1 MTIQNIEFEM
11 TSASRNRIHLPI
23 KNLTD
28 EMFSAADALM
38 ADRWYEL
45 GGMKG
50 IEQGYNLEQVSKIN
64 AYLAPHISTHDYLIG
79 YVVEVITERGAKL
92 KKHIR
97 MEAKQETIVTILDQ
111 FFSAGAP
118 GLAPRYRNY
127 FQNKHEA
134 LKMECAA

>member
-1 MTIQNIEFEM
+1 MTFQDIEFAM

-28 EMFSAADALM
+28 EMFSAVDALM

-45 GGMKG
+45 GGMEG
-50 IEQGYNLEQVSKIN
+50 VERGYNLEQVSKIN
-64 AYLAPHISTHDYLIG
+64 AYLVPHISTHDYLIG
-79 YVVEVITERGAKL
+79 YVVEVITEHGAKL

-97 MEAKQETIVTILDQ
+97 MKAEQESIITILDQ
-111 FFSAGAP
+111 FFSADAP

-127 FQNKHEA
+127 FQSKHEA
-134 LKMECAA
+134 VKMEYAA

>member
-1 MTIQNIEFEM
+1 MTIQNIGFEM

-28 EMFSAADALM
+28 EMFDAVDALM

-45 GGMKG
+45 GGMEG
-50 IEQGYNLEQVSKIN
+50 IEQGFNLEQISKIN
-64 AYLAPHISTHDYLIG
+64 AYLVPHISTRDYLIG
-79 YVVEVITERGAKL
+79 CVVEVITERGAKL
-92 KKHIR
+92 KKRIS
-97 MEAKQETIVTILDQ
+97 MKATQETIITILDQ

-134 LKMECAA
+134 LKMERAA

>member
-1 MTIQNIEFEM
+1 MTFQDIEFAM
-11 TSASRNRIHLPI
+11 TSASRNRIHLPV
-23 KNLTD
+23 KSLTD
-28 EMFSAADALM
+28 EMFSAVDALM

-45 GGMKG
+45 GGMAG
-50 IEQGYNLEQVSKIN
+50 VERGYNLEQVSKIN
-64 AYLAPHISTHDYLIG
+64 AYLVPHISTHDYLIG
-79 YVVEVITERGAKL
+79 CVVEVITERGAKL

-97 MEAKQETIVTILDQ
+97 MEVKQETIVTILDQ